1 MKPAAREVAA
11 LFLSVVAVLHV
22 LRLIFQVPVTAGTVE
37 IPMWAS
43 VFAVI
48 ATGALAV
55 WLWKEQRV

>member
-1 MKPAAREVAA
+1 MKPAARVAA
-11 LFLSVVAVLHV
+11 SFLSMVAVLHV
-22 LRLIFQVPVTAGTVE
+22 MRLIFQVTVMAGTVE

-48 ATGALAV
+48 GTGALAV

>member
-1 MKPAAREVAA
+1 MKPAARVAV
-11 LFLSVVAVLHV
+11 LFLSVVVVLHV
-22 LRLIFQVPVTAGTVE
+22 LRLIFQVPVTAGTVA

-48 ATGALAV
+48 VPAALAV